1 MAARA
6 AGSLSPAVRE
16 VVGRSIK
23 AGRFRDFDEFQ
34 DFAIRQA
41 ASLLLLEEIRK
52 ARARRGGK
60 RMTQAEIL
68 REVKRVRREVARQYG
83 VA

>member
-6 AGSLSPAVRE
+6 PSPLSPAVRE

-41 ASLLLLEEIRK
+41 ASLLRLEELQQ
-52 ARARRGGK
+52 ARAKRGGK
-60 RMTQAEIL
+60 RMTKAQIL
-68 REVKRVRREVARQYG
+68 REVKRVRHKVARQYG